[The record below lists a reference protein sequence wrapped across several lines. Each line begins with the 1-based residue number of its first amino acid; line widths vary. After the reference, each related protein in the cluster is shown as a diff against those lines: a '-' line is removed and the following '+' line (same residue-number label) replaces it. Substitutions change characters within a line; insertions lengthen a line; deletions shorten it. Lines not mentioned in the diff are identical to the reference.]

1 MSIMQRETRIKTAYR
16 NPEQPGALGG
26 VERLQSHAFKT
37 TSKKKIQSTLL
48 EDDTYARHAPIRRNF
63 RRNPIMAYGIDDCWQ
78 ADLADLS
85 SLAESNGKHRYLLT
99 VIDVLSKYAWVRPLK
114 DKYGKSMMKAFSM
127 ILKEG
132 RKPRNLTTDQGK
144 EFVNREFQAFLK
156 QHEINFFAAVN
167 DTKAAVVERFNRT
180 LKSKM
185 WRYFTS
191 TSKFRY
197 IGVLQDLIK
206 AYNHTQHRSIAG
218 LRPVDVNRRNERDV
232 WYYLYLRR
240 APKKVK
246 GPRFAIGDQVRI
258 SRYKTEFEKGYL
270 PNWTSEVF
278 TVHRIIPLGYLGAS
292 EYVYQLRD
300 QHGDVIVGTFYEAQ
314 MLPYGAVSK

>member
-1 MSIMQRETRIKTAYR
+1 MKRETIIKTTYR
-16 NPEQPGALGG
+16 NPKQPGALGG

-37 TSKKKIQSTLL
+37 TSQKKIRSTLL
-48 EDDTYARHAPIRRNF
+48 EEDAYARHAPIRRHF
-63 RRNPIMAYGIDDCWQ
+63 HRNPVMAYGIDDCWQ

-85 SLAESNGKHRYLLT
+85 SLAESNGKNRYLLT

-114 DKYGKSMMKAFSM
+114 DKYGRSIVKAFSM
-127 ILKEG
+127 IFKEG
-132 RKPRNLTTDQGK
+132 RTPRNLTTDQGK

-156 QHEINFFAAVN
+156 QHDIRFYACVN

-180 LKSKM
+180 IKSKM

-191 TSKFRY
+191 TSSFRY
-197 IGVLQDLIK
+197 TGVLQDMVK

-218 LRPVDVNRRNERDV
+218 LRPVDVNKKNERDV
-232 WYYLYLRR
+232 WNYLYLRC

-246 GPRFAIGDQVRI
+246 TARYKIGDQVRI
-258 SRYKTEFEKGYL
+258 SRYKSEFEKGYL

-278 TVHRIIPLGYLGAS
+278 TVHRVIPLGYLGAN
-292 EYVYQLRD
+292 EYVYQLCD
-300 QHGDVIVGTFYEAQ
+300 QHGDIIVGTFYEPQ
-314 MLPYGAVSK
+314 MLPYGAVSE